1 MKPLMYGYLRITDD
15 LADHDIG
22 QMERR
27 LRELAEA
34 EGFCFATTFYESQP
48 GHQGAFAELT
58 DELKRAQAHHV
69 VVLSLD
75 HFSPHPIL
83 RDQLRAHLEFEANA
97 QVWAVE
103 Q

>member
-15 LADHDIG
+15 LPDDAIQ

-27 LRELAEA
+27 LRALAEA
-34 EGFCFATTFYESQP
+34 EGFCFATTFYEYRP
-48 GHQGAFAELT
+48 GYHGAFAELT
-58 DELKRAQAHHV
+58 EELKRAEAHHV

-75 HFSPHPIL
+75 HLSQHRLL
-83 RDQLRAHLEFEANA
+83 RHHMLARLEFEANA
-97 QVWAVE
+97 QVWAV